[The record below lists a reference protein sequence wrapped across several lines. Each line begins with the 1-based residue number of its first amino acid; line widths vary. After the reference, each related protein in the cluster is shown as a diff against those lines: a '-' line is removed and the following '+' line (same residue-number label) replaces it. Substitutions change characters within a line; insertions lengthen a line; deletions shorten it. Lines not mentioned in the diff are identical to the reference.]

1 MPEIFYLESLET
13 MELSFSPISPFVRM
27 VKMASFILEMEN
39 QITEVDADT
48 MSPDK
53 NLSDANPLGKIPV
66 LRDGE
71 KTFFDS
77 RVILEYLDM
86 RAGGDMIIPK
96 NGPERFEVL
105 TRAAMMVGILD
116 AGVLIVYETRMRP
129 ENKYVESYVERQR
142 DKIIRCLKKIGGMD
156 TKYNNGRVPDV
167 GEIGLACVLDY
178 LDFRQLLDWR
188 DYVPQLDSWLSDFAL
203 SVPGYKESAPRQKQ

>member
-71 KTFFDS
+71 K
-77 RVILEYLDM
+77 L
-86 RAGGDMIIPK
+86 
-96 NGPERFEVL
+96 
-105 TRAAMMVGILD
+105 
-116 AGVLIVYETRMRP
+116 LIVE
-129 ENKYVESYVERQR
+129 
-142 DKIIRCLKKIGGMD
+142 L
-156 TKYNNGRVPDV
+156 
-167 GEIGLACVLDY
+167 Y
-178 LDFRQLLDWR
+178 LSTLI
-188 DYVPQLDSWLSDFAL
+188 
-203 SVPGYKESAPRQKQ
+203 